1 MNLNR
6 LYNVKEIEMEYKNDP
21 SIRSYMFFFFFN
33 KKKYCI
39 DATEEIGK
47 LVMLITMVKKM
58 LMSIRRI

>member
-1 MNLNR
+1 M
-6 LYNVKEIEMEYKNDP
+6 EIEMEYKNDP